1 MNPEIA
7 RKLKDLLKKAEMKL
21 QETSGFLPLTDKKKP
36 VVSAQ
41 KLEFTAPNFKRS
53 KSDEIRLPSET
64 VDLTKQ
70 KKHEMNEYFTL
81 KPTQITPE
89 VEKEIHIIRNRHVL
103 DPKRFYKKQ
112 KLDLKHFQMG
122 EIIGGDDDFGKDKMT
137 RKQKQLS
144 IVDELL
150 NDQKSREYMKRKV
163 NEVQERGRNKTRN
176 GYMKKKKRSNK

>member
-1 MNPEIA
+1 MNPEMEQ
-7 RKLKDLLKKAEMKL
+7 RLKDLIKEAEYKL
-21 QETSGFLPLTDKKKP
+21 QQSSGFLALTDKPKQNLP
-36 VVSAQ
+36 PQ
-41 KLEFTAPNFKRS
+41 KLEIAPVL
-53 KSDEIRLPSET
+53 KSAVQLVPVEK

-70 KKHEMNEYFTL
+70 TKKLMDEYFTL

-89 VEKEIHIIRNRHVL
+89 VEKELHIIRNRHVL

-112 KLDLKHFQMG
+112 KLDLKLFQMG
-122 EIIGGDDDFGKDKMT
+122 EIIGGDDDFKRDQMT

-163 NEVQERGRNKTRN
+163 GEVQERGRNKTRN
-176 GYMKKKKRSNK
+176 GYFGKKKRPNKK